1 MAKVIGWAKWV
12 LAVAVIMV
20 SPVVLILLVPPMGG
34 VGSNVA
40 DLNSGRLML
49 LLLWAPP
56 GLALLRRLA
65 RQMPSGQPIAA

>member
-1 MAKVIGWAKWV
+1 MANVIGWAKWV

-20 SPVVLILLVPPMGG
+20 SPVVLILLVPLMGG

-65 RQMPSGQPIAA
+65 RQMPSRQPIAA